1 MSGSKAQSKLRVLA
15 ITRKPHSASFEQ
27 RIQNHIE
34 LLGEQGVDVTVRIY
48 PKAIREQAAVL
59 AEGRG
64 YDLVWWHRHL
74 LPRWRLHQLRK
85 SAKKIVFD
93 FDDPVG
99 FSTRTHGRSFMRS
112 RRFAALLSACDAA
125 MVGSRYLEEQ
135 ATPHCNN
142 IHRIPMA
149 ISLPDVRS
157 RPDAQKE
164 GVELL
169 WLGSA
174 STQKYLE
181 ELRPALER
189 IGELRSD
196 VRMRLVAHKPMSFGA
211 LKVGFVQWSPETQE
225 QALQEC
231 DIGLCPMPDT
241 PWTRGKCP
249 YKVLQYMAN
258 GMPWVGSAVGEN
270 LVTAGAAGSGD
281 QRGVCATEVDEW
293 VQAVIAL
300 ADNPQRQQLGENCRD
315 YIAQHHERKKV
326 AEQIAAAFRSVVAI
340 P

>member
-1 MSGSKAQSKLRVLA
+1 MNVLA

-27 RIQNHIE
+27 RIHNHIE
-34 LLGEQGVDVTVRIY
+34 LLEQLGVEVTVRVY
-48 PKAIREQAAVL
+48 PKAFSKQAAVL
-59 AEGRG
+59 AEGKG

-74 LPRWRLHQLRK
+74 LPRWRLRQLRK
-85 SAKKIVFD
+85 SANKLVFD

-99 FSTRTHGRSFMRS
+99 FSTRTHGRSFKRS
-112 RRFAALLSACDAA
+112 RLFAATLRASDAA
-125 MVGSRYLEEQ
+125 MVGSHYLEQQ
-135 ATPHCNN
+135 AAPFCDN

-149 ISLPDVRS
+149 ISLPKNIPERDNS
-157 RPDAQKE
+157 RE

-189 IGELRSD
+189 IGELRPD
-196 VRMRLVAHKPMSFGA
+196 VKLRLVAHQPMSFGA
-211 LKVGFVQWSPETQE
+211 LKVEFVQWSPETQE
-225 QALQEC
+225 QALQQC

-249 YKVLQYMAN
+249 YKVLQYMAY

-270 LVTAGAAGSGD
+270 IISAGVANSAD
-281 QRGVCATEVDEW
+281 QRGICASDTDEW
-293 VQAVIAL
+293 VQAISTL
-300 ADNPQRQQLGENCRD
+300 ADSPRRQQLGENCRD
-315 YIAQHHERKKV
+315 YIARHHEREIV
-326 AEQIAAAFRSVVAI
+326 AEQIAAAFHSVVKR
-340 P
+340 

>member
-1 MSGSKAQSKLRVLA
+1 MLA

-27 RIQNHIE
+27 RIWNHIE
-34 LLGEQGVDVTVRIY
+34 LLRYQGIDVTVRVY

-59 AEGRG
+59 VESKG

-74 LPRWRLHQLRK
+74 LPLWRLHQLRK
-85 SAKKIVFD
+85 SAKRIVFD

-112 RRFAALLSACDAA
+112 RRFAALLRACDAA
-125 MVGSRYLEEQ
+125 MVGSCYLEKL
-135 ATPHCNN
+135 ALSYCANVY
-142 IHRIPMA
+142 RIPMA

-157 RPDAQKE
+157 KPDLQKK
-164 GVELL
+164 GIELL
-169 WLGSA
+169 WLGSK

-181 ELRPALER
+181 ALRPALER
-189 IGELRSD
+189 IGELRPD
-196 VRMRLVAHKPMSFGA
+196 IGMRLVAHKPMSFGA
-211 LKVGFVQWSPETQE
+211 LKTVFVQWSPEAQE

-270 LVTAGAAGSGD
+270 IITAGVAGSSD
-281 QRGVCATEVDEW
+281 QRGVCATGADEW
-293 VQAVIAL
+293 VQAVVVL
-300 ADNPQRQQLGENCRD
+300 ADNSQRPHLGANCRE
-315 YIAQHHERKKV
+315 YIAQHHEREKV
-326 AEQIAAAFRSVVAI
+326 AEQIAATLRGIKS
-340 P
+340 